1 MFCTEE
7 NRNNCCVEKMGC
19 EDCFYNNDENMLE
32 EIDNLRKKNNVLQKE
47 RDYFKKMYLETNNI
61 FLKKI

>member
-7 NRNNCCVEKMGC
+7 NRNSCNVEKMGC
-19 EDCFYNNDENMLE
+19 QGCAYNNEEDMLKTIENLQKE
-32 EIDNLRKKNNVLQKE
+32 NEVLQKE

-61 FLKKI
+61 FLQKL